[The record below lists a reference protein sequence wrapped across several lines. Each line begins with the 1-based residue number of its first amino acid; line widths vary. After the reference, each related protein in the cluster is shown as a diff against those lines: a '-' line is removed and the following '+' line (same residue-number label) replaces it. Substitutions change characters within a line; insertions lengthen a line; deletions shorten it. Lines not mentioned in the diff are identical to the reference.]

1 MSACPIYF
9 FFQIPLSLSSLLP
22 CSHTWFL
29 CFALNDHTRISSC
42 ERGSCTSLLFLLLG
56 FWVDRFCCF
65 LLLLLFWFTLCW
77 SSAVTWELDIWKNL
91 RFDLMVDSSREN
103 AIICLWQELRE
114 ALRQGLLFQTTQ
126 AVKYDTLDCM
136 RTSCGLGI
144 QGKFCLFLHSGQIY
158 FGFFFSNSHFL
169 WRCNSSQIPELNSSS
184 PASADLILLRS
195 QPEL

>member
-1 MSACPIYF
+1 MAAVP
-9 FFQIPLSLSSLLP
+9 
-22 CSHTWFL
+22 
-29 CFALNDHTRISSC
+29 
-42 ERGSCTSLLFLLLG
+42 SLLFLLLR

-91 RFDLMVDSSREN
+91 RLDLMVDSSREN

-114 ALRQGLLFQTTQ
+114 VLRQGLLFQTTH

-136 RTSCGLGI
+136 RTSCGLWI

-158 FGFFFSNSHFL
+158 FDFFFFWIHTFSEDAILHRSQNWIPALLPVQIWFCQGHNQSSRFLKLTDGFGAYNSLSWFF
-169 WRCNSSQIPELNSSS
+169 PELW
-184 PASADLILLRS
+184 PLMT
-195 QPEL
+195 